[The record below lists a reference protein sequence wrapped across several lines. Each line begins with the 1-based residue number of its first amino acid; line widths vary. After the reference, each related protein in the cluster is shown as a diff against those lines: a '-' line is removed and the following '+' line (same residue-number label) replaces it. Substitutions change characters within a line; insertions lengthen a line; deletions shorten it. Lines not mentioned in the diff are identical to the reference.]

1 MTKGQLTPEQGKID
15 AEFPV
20 KHITYQLDETLN
32 KFDEYYISVDFDR
45 VSENIVQ
52 IEYFDFGNGKYVLN
66 KKAAKVGGA
75 KGGGDFEVKD
85 DGYRKT
91 KAGAKKKTGNNND
104 NTDTK
109 ANPLFASLNQ
119 GTGITS
125 GLKKV
130 TKDMKT
136 KNQPNRSGKVAAK
149 KSKVS

>member
-1 MTKGQLTPEQGKID
+1 M
-15 AEFPV
+15 
-20 KHITYQLDETLN
+20 DETLN

-85 DGYRKT
+85 DGYGKT
-91 KAGAKKKTGNNND
+91 KAGAKKKTGNDND

-109 ANPLFASLNQ
+109 ANPLFASLNK

-136 KNQPNRSGKVAAK
+136 KNQPNRYGYVFVWIYCILYIILYWNIFFYA
-149 KSKVS
+149 